1 MTVDPP
7 AVISRYLIAANEQNP
22 EALAACFTEDG
33 TVLDE
38 GNTYTGRDE
47 IIAWRHDTNK
57 WTYTTELTSSESISP
72 EEYRITVHLEG
83 DFPGGVV
90 DLNYKFVLR
99 DGLIAA
105 LSVVA

>member
-1 MTVDPP
+1 MTTDAP
-7 AVISRYLIAANEQNP
+7 AVISRYLLAADAQDP
-22 EALAACFTEDG
+22 EALAACFTADG
-33 TVLDE
+33 AVLDE
-38 GNTYTGRDE
+38 GHTYTGRDE

-57 WTYTTELTSSESISP
+57 WTYTTELTASESISP
-72 EEYRITVHLEG
+72 DEYRITVHLEG

-105 LSVVA
+105 LSIVE